1 MKFSM
6 IHPSVDHQLYHLN
19 LLVSNVKSTLA
30 DSCRWY
36 CLQPL
41 KISLFTIK
49 KTNYSPCLLLMYRL

>member
-6 IHPSVDHQLYHLN
+6 IHPSIDHQLCHLN

-30 DSCRWY
+30 DSSRWY

-41 KISLFTIK
+41 KIRFVYNKENKL
-49 KTNYSPCLLLMYRL
+49 